1 MSLLRGSFSVVI
13 PAAGSATRL
22 RPLTTSM
29 SKAMVPINGK
39 PCIDFILDR
48 VLKESNVGKIVI
60 VDGPLDDIRNHVGRR
75 YGDRVTFVKQGE
87 LLGPRHAIEVG
98 MNAVPLDEHVVV
110 WLGDAI
116 ILDEDVVF
124 GLDFLMTIE
133 AEDQSPWCV
142 WGGLGSRLYVNKPKS
157 TVPGARALVGLYSF
171 SSSVAAKNAFT
182 LTTGYDISDA
192 LNAYER
198 MGRLFHD
205 LPAKEWYDIGEPRT
219 YHETRAKLLNRK
231 ARAFNTFDYDADLG
245 LLTKRPV
252 NPDSAYVNTI
262 IAERKWYEELTKE
275 QSMFVPRTFPC
286 DHGLSM
292 TFSSGILL
300 SDLLLYDDIPEST
313 WSYIIRRLVNVVEKY
328 FHSERMPLERMA
340 SFKADAAIMWIQK
353 SRWRLNEA
361 DLDQSVVDTLMEF
374 ADQLADAARP
384 VGAIH
389 GDLHLGNVLYD
400 PQTDRLTLL
409 DPRGRFGDT
418 YGKSGDALY
427 DWAKLAHD
435 MYFGYYALV
444 ANAAPNPL
452 SRKIFLEV
460 APKDDINII
469 TKGGLLLIATA
480 IPLHYEDADRQE
492 RMRRLVIDNID
503 GLK

>member
-1 MSLLRGSFSVVI
+1 MSSFSVII

-48 VLKESNVGKIVI
+48 VLREPNVGKIVI
-60 VDGPLDDIRNHVGRR
+60 VDGALDDIRNHVGRR

-98 MNAVPLDEHVVV
+98 MNAVELDEHVVV

-142 WGGLGSRLYVNKPKS
+142 WGGQGTLQYVNKPKS

-171 SSSVAAKNAFT
+171 SDAKAARIAFT
-182 LTTGYDISDA
+182 FTHGYDISDA
-192 LNAYER
+192 LLAYER
-198 MGRLFHD
+198 TGRLFHD

-245 LLTKRPV
+245 LLTKRPAT
-252 NPDSAYVNTI
+252 PDSAYVNTI
-262 IAERKWYEELTKE
+262 LSEKKWYEELTKE

-286 DHGLSM
+286 EHGLSM

-328 FHSERMPLERMA
+328 FHSERMPLERMVR
-340 SFKADAAIMWIQK
+340 FNADAVIMWYEKTQ
-353 SRWRLNEA
+353 SRLQGAGFESDVVEA
-361 DLDQSVVDTLMEF
+361 LME
-374 ADQLADAARP
+374 LARQMARAARP

-444 ANAAPNPL
+444 ANATPNPL
-452 SRKIFLEV
+452 SKKIFLEV
-460 APKDDINII
+460 APRDDINII

-480 IPLHYEDADRQE
+480 IPLHYEDEARQE